1 MDWGRVSDGLGAMD
15 WAAMD
20 WEVIYVFGVL
30 ALTVLLFVG
39 DWLRPDLV
47 AVIALVA
54 LELAGILSVEQA
66 LAGFASEAVIAI
78 GSLLVI
84 GEGLV
89 QAGVVRRVAN
99 VLCRLAGT
107 SPTRL
112 LLVSTFWPG
121 LLSGFIN
128 IVAAVS
134 VFIPA
139 VRRLASFGQ
148 ISPSRL
154 LMPMAATALLGANL
168 SLIGASHNL
177 VVNDL
182 MVEAGLPPLGFFE
195 ISLIGAVLVPI
206 AVIYSLL
213 FARLLLPERAPA
225 QSNRPDN
232 WSSSS
237 DRNTSSSDPNPSSS
251 EQTPRRATRGQAI
264 AASAIFALVILAAAS
279 GQVSVAIAALAGA
292 GAMVLFRVLSATQVY
307 QAIDGRTLVL
317 IAAMLPMG
325 TALET
330 TGAAQQLA
338 QLLTQALGF
347 AGPVVVMT
355 ALGALSMLLTQPLHN
370 AAVAVVMTPTA
381 ITAAEAMGA
390 EPRPFAIAVLVGAS
404 ASFLLPTGH
413 PAPLLTQAP
422 GAYRTGDYLR
432 FGLGLALLTLAV
444 IAVIIPRIWPLEGA

>member
-1 MDWGRVSDGLGAMD
+1 
-15 WAAMD
+15 MD

-47 AVIALVA
+47 AVISLVA
-54 LELAGILSVEQA
+54 LERAGILNVEQA

-89 QAGVVRRVAN
+89 QAGVVRRVADL
-99 VLCRLAGT
+99 LCRLAGA

-112 LLVSTFWPG
+112 LLVSTLWPG

-139 VRRLASFGQ
+139 VRRLARFGRM
-148 ISPSRL
+148 SPSRL
-154 LMPMAATALLGANL
+154 LM
-168 SLIGASHNL
+168 
-177 VVNDL
+177 
-182 MVEAGLPPLGFFE
+182 
-195 ISLIGAVLVPI
+195 
-206 AVIYSLL
+206 
-213 FARLLLPERAPA
+213 
-225 QSNRPDN
+225 
-232 WSSSS
+232 
-237 DRNTSSSDPNPSSS
+237 
-251 EQTPRRATRGQAI
+251 
-264 AASAIFALVILAAAS
+264 
-279 GQVSVAIAALAGA
+279 
-292 GAMVLFRVLSATQVY
+292 
-307 QAIDGRTLVL
+307 
-317 IAAMLPMG
+317 PMG

-338 QLLTQALGF
+338 QLLTQALGV

-355 ALGALSMLLTQPLHN
+355 ALGALAMLLTQPLHN

-381 ITAAEAMGA
+381 ITAAEAIGA
-390 EPRPFAIAVLVGAS
+390 APRPFAIAVLVGAS

-413 PAPLLTQAP
+413 PAPLLAQGP
-422 GAYRTGDYLR
+422 GAYRTSDYPR
-432 FGLGLALLTLAV
+432 FGAGLALMTLAV
-444 IAVIIPRIWPLEGA
+444 IALIIPLIWSLEGG